1 MKFTEVEV
9 IEHLVKAYKE
19 AGKPTYPHENLY
31 RGRNHSISGIG
42 EDLLGAYLI
51 SRLEGVQIFID
62 QPLSMIDKSLSTR
75 YPDLLICEDNE
86 IKNILEVKMDLGYQR
101 KDFIDYC
108 RKREDK
114 IPMNIADDIK
124 FHVVIYSENNGPKR
138 FDEEIMPIVNETCP
152 HIEVYVLTS
161 GQHPNLVNVN
171 LEGININKDEFE
183 ILVNAL

>member
-1 MKFTEVEV
+1 
-9 IEHLVKAYKE
+9 
-19 AGKPTYPHENLY
+19 
-31 RGRNHSISGIG
+31 
-42 EDLLGAYLI
+42 
-51 SRLEGVQIFID
+51 
-62 QPLSMIDKSLSTR
+62 
-75 YPDLLICEDNE
+75 
-86 IKNILEVKMDLGYQR
+86 
-101 KDFIDYC
+101 DFIDYC
-108 RKREDK
+108 RKKEEWISNIVGKQCVLSRKREDK